1 MTLEEKLKHFMDVT
15 TQKVNAENAKAL
27 EEYENG
33 LKKVFEDYKENAT
46 RKAELALRLKEES
59 LEKKK
64 NAEVAK
70 KQMEIREQIGKL
82 QKDLTERIFTEVK
95 GKLERYMGTGEYER
109 YLIAQ
114 VKAAKE
120 FAGEDDIVIYIDP
133 ADMEKK
139 SSISAAT
146 NTTVEVGDHGFG
158 GGIRAVI
165 GAKGILIDQ
174 SFDTKLKEASDG
186 FVFHL

>member
-1 MTLEEKLKHFMDVT
+1 
-15 TQKVNAENAKAL
+15 
-27 EEYENG
+27 
-33 LKKVFEDYKENAT
+33 
-46 RKAELALRLKEES
+46 
-59 LEKKK
+59 
-64 NAEVAK
+64 
-70 KQMEIREQIGKL
+70 MEIREQIGKL

-146 NTTVEVGDHGFG
+146 NTTVEVDDHGFG
-158 GGIRAVI
+158 LS
-165 GAKGILIDQ
+165 LI
-174 SFDTKLKEASDG
+174 
-186 FVFHL
+186 HI